1 MTTQVVF
8 NIDPKIKARAMRRAK
23 KEGIPFAAI
32 LKMATKAFADG
43 RFSLDVVD
51 EEVRP
56 EKLRLWERISR
67 EYDKGRGRRF
77 ASAKEAMEYFESL

>member
-8 NIDPKIKARAMRRAK
+8 NVDAKIKARAMQRAK
-23 KEGIPFAAI
+23 REGVPFAAV
-32 LKMATKAFADG
+32 LKYATKAFADG
-43 RFSLDVVD
+43 AFSLEIV

-67 EYDKGRGRRF
+67 EYDKGKGRRF
-77 ASAKEAMEYFESL
+77 ASAKEAMKFVANL